1 MPRPPARPPGPAPLP
16 PASST
21 PPTASLS
28 TLVAGGAT
36 FLFVVLVGLFF
47 TTRLPNNPAVT
58 RLEIFY
64 NIPEF
69 LLLCLPG
76 GDATP
81 RPGQPAL
88 DAGSGWRYF
97 PQRFD
102 LLAAACLIWIAAW
115 GLGRL
120 VLRGIGLFPRLD
132 TFERNLW
139 GCAAGIGLLSVAT
152 LLLGLA
158 GVLNPWLFR
167 GALLAVIVAEVVL
180 SIRGRSRTEAKG
192 ESIFE
197 RRFLTGS
204 LLPPV
209 VTLAVLPFLA
219 AMLLGAM
226 LPPTDFD
233 VREYHLEGP
242 KEYFLA
248 GRIHFLPHNVYTSFP
263 FCTEMLPLLGMVL
276 RGDWYRGALVGQAVL
291 MGFAPLT
298 AAGLFFASRRWF
310 SERVAWLALL
320 VWLTAPW
327 TYRISTIAYAEGGL
341 AAFLLLALVATIR
354 AGEAWRTDSRTA
366 GGWFLL
372 AGFLAGNG
380 PACKYPGALSVA
392 IPMFLFVAWT
402 TLVSPRLAREPQSP
416 APSVRQAMGAIL
428 LFLVGGAVAFGPWL
442 LKNLFET
449 GNPFYPLMYS
459 IFGGRDWDAVMHA
472 KWQAG
477 HPLPLGTFH
486 GVTGFLRDQ
495 GLRFL
500 DAFLWNDWQT
510 PLALAALPL
519 ALFLF
524 AVTRLRR
531 ATPDDAERSS
541 MSRMVL
547 GLLLLETL
555 WLFESWCLLSHRL
568 DRFWVPMLPILC
580 WLAAIVLDA
589 VMGRQTGRGAVPWL
603 ARTATVAA
611 LLGGVTLYHLAFIA
625 SGLCGNN
632 VWLMDEKRAQKPFRN
647 ATVALLED
655 SSLPGAGGKVLFVG
669 EAEVFEARFPYVYNT
684 VFDRAIFEEWFSAGR
699 VEAPPAAGGEG
710 KTSAPAKYA
719 LKPVDEIRRTLAGH
733 GITHLAVNWSEILRY
748 RPTYTY
754 TDFVHP
760 DRFHELVALGL
771 LRPLPSVQTFREF
784 ELLPPEQ
791 KQEVERWAPGMVQIL
806 GGKPIVPGV
815 QVFEVIQ

>member
-1 MPRPPARPPGPAPLP
+1 MPRPSAAPPSSAAPIP
-16 PASST
+16 SSLLT
-21 PPTASLS
+21 GLSTAAASLAA
-28 TLVAGGAT
+28 L
-36 FLFVVLVGLFF
+36 VLVLLVGTFF
-47 TTRLPNNPAVT
+47 ATTLPNNPQFT
-58 RLEIFY
+58 RLDILT
-64 NIPEF
+64 NTPD
-69 LLLCLPG
+69 LLLVCLPG
-76 GDATP
+76 GDAGPKPGTP
-81 RPGQPAL
+81 A
-88 DAGSGWRYF
+88 AATHSGWGYF

-102 LLAAACLIWIAAW
+102 LLALASLIWLSGW

-120 VLRGIGLFPRLD
+120 ALRGVGLFPKLE

-139 GCAAGIGLLSVAT
+139 GCAVGIGLWSIVT
-152 LLLGLA
+152 LFLGLA
-158 GVLNPWLFR
+158 GILNPWVFR
-167 GALLAVIVAEVVL
+167 VAVVAAIAAEAVL
-180 SIRGRSRTEAKG
+180 TIRGRKPAAAG

-197 RRFLTGS
+197 RRFFTGS

-209 VTLAVLPFLA
+209 IGLAVAPFLA

-248 GRIHFLPHNVYTSFP
+248 GRIHFLPQNVYTSFP
-263 FCTEMLPLLGMVL
+263 FCTEMLHLLGMAL
-276 RGDWYRGALVGQAVL
+276 RGDWYRGALVGQTVL

-298 AAGLFFASRRWF
+298 AAGLFFAARRWF

-327 TYRISTIAYAEGGL
+327 TYRISTIAYTEGGL
-341 AAFLLLALVATIR
+341 AAFLLLALVAAIR
-354 AGEAWRTDSRTA
+354 AGETWRTDPGHS

-392 IPMFLFVAWT
+392 IPMFLLVAWT
-402 TLVSPRLAREPQSP
+402 TLISTRLVRDPQAPS
-416 APSVRQAMGAIL
+416 PSVRHAMWAIL
-428 LFLVGGAVAFGPWL
+428 LFLAGGGVAFGPWL
-442 LKNLFET
+442 LKNLLET

-459 IFGGRDWDAVMHA
+459 VFGGRDWDAAMHA

-477 HPLPLGTFH
+477 HPLPLGTFG
-486 GVTGFLRDQ
+486 GVAGFVRDQ

-510 PLALAALPL
+510 PLALAGLPL
-519 ALFLF
+519 AIALF
-524 AVTRLRR
+524 AAARHRKTLPEEAGWSSQSRL
-531 ATPDDAERSS
+531 
-541 MSRMVL
+541 VL

-555 WLFESWCLLSHRL
+555 WLFETWCLLSHRI

-589 VMGRQTGRGAVPWL
+589 VMGHPRGRRDVPWL
-603 ARTATVAA
+603 ARTVTVLA
-611 LLGGVTLYHLAFIA
+611 LLGGVTFYHLGFVA

-632 VWLMDEKRAQKPFRN
+632 AWLLDEKRAQKQFRN
-647 ATVALLED
+647 ASVAILED
-655 SSLPGAGGKVLFVG
+655 SSLPGPNGKILFVG
-669 EAEVFEARFPYVYNT
+669 EAEVFEARFPYLYNT
-684 VFDRAIFEEWFSAGR
+684 VFDRSIFEKWFSAGR
-699 VEAPPAAGGEG
+699 EEAAPAAGSEG
-710 KTSAPAKYA
+710 AGPAPAQFL
-719 LKPVDEIRRTLAGH
+719 LKPVDEIRRTLAEQGV
-733 GITHLAVNWSEILRY
+733 THLAVNWSEILRY

-760 DRFHELVALGL
+760 DRFHELVSLGL

-784 ELLPPEQ
+784 ESLPPEQ
-791 KQEVERWAPGMVQIL
+791 KQEVERWAPGLVQVL
-806 GGKPIVPGV
+806 GGKSIVPGV